1 MAAAGPLRLLVQIY
15 VLVFGGFM
23 QLQELFRKVTITGL
37 LLVPGTLAHA
47 QDAWSFPDFSATQV
61 LESRKADVSMKIYHS
76 GDSVRVERSGA
87 ISTLYMPSKSKVYNL
102 TTYPDHSRQCV
113 VMKPEQARM
122 LPSPLELLQG
132 SHLKRTALGTEVV
145 EGHPCKIENVVVKR
159 PDGGTIESK
168 VWEAQ
173 DLRGMPVKIES
184 HIGELTLSAVY
195 RDIAME
201 TPDQNLFIVPEK
213 CTPFENMGQVV
224 EQKTLK

>member
-1 MAAAGPLRLLVQIY
+1 
-15 VLVFGGFM
+15 M
-23 QLQELFRKVTITGL
+23 QLQELFRKVTITV
-37 LLVPGTLAHA
+37 LVLASGTLAHA
-47 QDAWSFPDFSATQV
+47 QDALSFPDFSATQV
-61 LESRKADVSMKIYHS
+61 LESRKADVSMKVYRS

-87 ISTLYMPSKSKVYNL
+87 MSTLYMPSESKVYNL

-132 SHLKRTALGTEVV
+132 SDLKRTTVGTEVV

-159 PDGGTIESK
+159 PDGKTIESK

-173 DLRGMPVKIES
+173 DLKGIPVKIES

-195 RDIAME
+195 RDISIE
-201 TPDQNLFIVPEK
+201 TPDQNLFRIPEK
-213 CTPFENMGQVV
+213 CTPFEKMGQVV